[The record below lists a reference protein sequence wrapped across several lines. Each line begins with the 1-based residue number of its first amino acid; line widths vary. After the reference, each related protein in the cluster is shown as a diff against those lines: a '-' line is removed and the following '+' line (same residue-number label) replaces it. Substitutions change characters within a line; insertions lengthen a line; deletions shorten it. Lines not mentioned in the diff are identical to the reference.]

1 MRCFI
6 YHFNQG
12 VRSGGGIGD
21 TLEVKSWDDLGL
33 FFGRWILDMVFFIS
47 VLLLLLN
54 MINGIIVS
62 TFSAIREESEQK
74 SDDEENRCFIC
85 SIDKAEFGKRK
96 ISFETHVKK
105 EHNVKQYINFII
117 NLRLTP
123 NKDLD
128 ANQGYIKECIENRD
142 INVFPIYQSK
152 VLGPGIFN
160 KPEED

>member
-1 MRCFI
+1 M
-6 YHFNQG
+6 
-12 VRSGGGIGD
+12 
-21 TLEVKSWDDLGL
+21 
-33 FFGRWILDMVFFIS
+33 
-47 VLLLLLN
+47 
-54 MINGIIVS
+54 S